1 MMDKIQIITLSLQV
15 IILVLATHFL
25 LTKLLPKLKELLES
39 YVDED
44 DAKTL
49 ALFIAFILIVLAVKI
64 LVDLLLALNNSI
76 VNYVSVVN
84 PGLNLLVGFLPYF
97 QWILVAVIVLIGLS
111 YMKK

>member
-1 MMDKIQIITLSLQV
+1 MIDKLQIITLSLQV

-49 ALFIAFILIVLAVKI
+49 ALFVAFILIVMAIKI
-64 LVDLLLALNNSI
+64 LVDLLLALNNTTI
-76 VNYVSVVN
+76 NYVSVLN
-84 PGLNLLVGFLPYF
+84 PGLNLVVGFLPYF
-97 QWILVAVIVLIGLS
+97 QWILVAVIILVGLS
-111 YMKK
+111 SIKK